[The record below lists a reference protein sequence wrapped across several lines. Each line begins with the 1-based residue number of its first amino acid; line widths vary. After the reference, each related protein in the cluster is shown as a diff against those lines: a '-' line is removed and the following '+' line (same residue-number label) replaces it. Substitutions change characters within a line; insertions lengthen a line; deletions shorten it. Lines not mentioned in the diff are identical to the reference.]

1 MTVKERVSSNEDD
14 SSTKEGVIRFNGRRL
29 SSRRHARELGT
40 TGVSGL
46 KNKKKEWKKNEAIS
60 DKILIF
66 KSNRDYLTLSK
77 YASHEHLPSN

>member
-46 KNKKKEWKKNEAIS
+46 KNKKKNERRTKQFQI
-60 DKILIF
+60 K
-66 KSNRDYLTLSK
+66 
-77 YASHEHLPSN
+77 HLFLNQIATI